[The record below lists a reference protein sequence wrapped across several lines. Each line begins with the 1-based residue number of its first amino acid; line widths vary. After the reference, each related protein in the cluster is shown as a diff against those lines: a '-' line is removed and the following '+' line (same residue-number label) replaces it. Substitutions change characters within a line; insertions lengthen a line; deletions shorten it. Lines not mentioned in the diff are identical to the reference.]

1 MELIMALPKLTGL
14 EYYWFGKSQSLVSAY
29 SRHRGMELGPAV
41 ADVVLAIKI
50 DAKTCYTGHQSLRRL
65 AERLDNE
72 SVDVAFMEALA
83 APNDGKN
90 VENNRR
96 VEAMRCLSSLFFVTA
111 DELQAEKEQL

>member
-1 MELIMALPKLTGL
+1 MALPRLTGL

-29 SRHRGMELGPAV
+29 SRHRSMELGPAV

-50 DAKTCYTGHQSLRRL
+50 DVKTCYTGHQSLRRL

-72 SVDVAFMEALA
+72 SIDAAFMEALA
-83 APNDGKN
+83 VPNDGKN

-111 DELQAEKEQL
+111 DELQAEKERL